1 MIVIQ
6 YIENPKA
13 AISVFDDFSEKAQ
26 RLSLKTAIFS
36 CQGIAFWQSAVFLLT
51 SLTVPIIV
59 IFEYPSPVRALGAL
73 LTQLGR
79 LEIPIT
85 ES

>member
-1 MIVIQ
+1 MTLAK
-6 YIENPKA
+6 EPN
-13 AISVFDDFSEKAQ
+13 DFPLNCDLLVPRNS
-26 RLSLKTAIFS
+26 
-36 CQGIAFWQSAVFLLT
+36 FWQSAVFLLT

-59 IFEYPSPVRALGAL
+59 IFEYPSPVRALEAL